1 MDEKDL
7 ELLRILED
15 NSRLSAQEI
24 GVMTCLSPTEAEERI
39 HALEAAGIIRKYT
52 TVINWELAGNGG
64 VSSIIDLKVSPE
76 RDYGYD
82 RIAGRLSRFRQVKS
96 LRLMTGTYDLQLLV
110 TGRNMQEVSRFVS
123 EHVAP
128 MDRIRGLKAVQ
139 KLDIRPGE
147 VSSFLVRVNDDTD
160 PNEVGN
166 MIQAQIPGT
175 RVITPHHLVTIVNS
189 RLTQTLRTLYIFA
202 A

>member
-24 GVMTCLSPTEAEERI
+24 GVMTCLSPPEAEARI

-52 TVINWELAGNGG
+52 TVINWEMAGNGG

-76 RDYGYD
+76 RDFGYD
-82 RIAGRLSRFRQVKS
+82 RIAGRLSRFRQVKT
-96 LRLMTGTYDLQLLV
+96 LRLMTGTYDLQLMV
-110 TGRNMQEVSRFVS
+110 TGKNMQEVSRFVS

-128 MDRIRGLKAVQ
+128 MDRIRETATHIIMKSY
-139 KLDIRPGE
+139 KE
-147 VSSFLVRVNDDTD
+147 N
-160 PNEVGN
+160 GN
-166 MIQAQIPGT
+166 MLFEEHEAE
-175 RVITPHHLVTIVNS
+175 
-189 RLTQTLRTLYIFA
+189 RLPYSF
-202 A
+202 